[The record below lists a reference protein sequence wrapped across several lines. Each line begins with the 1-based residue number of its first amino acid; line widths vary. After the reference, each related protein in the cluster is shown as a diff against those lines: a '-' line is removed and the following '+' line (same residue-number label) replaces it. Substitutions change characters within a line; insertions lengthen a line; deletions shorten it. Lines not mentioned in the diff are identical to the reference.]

1 VAIEHPSNL
10 PCCIGL
16 TGGIGSGK
24 SSAARFFGE
33 LGASVIDTDHIAHE
47 LTATGQPALTQIRER
62 LGATCFDSA
71 GALDRACL
79 RRRVFADADAKR
91 ELEAILH
98 PLIRAETITRVTAA
112 RGPYIVLVV
121 PLLLETGA
129 YRTLVRRTLVVDCE
143 PEVQVA
149 RTVARSGLTPAEVRA
164 IMRTQLSRD
173 ERLRHADDII
183 SNDGDLAA
191 LRRQVIELD
200 RRYRALAD
208 TQKAGCAI
216 ENGFKCRR

>member
-1 VAIEHPSNL
+1 MATENLSNI

-47 LTATGQPALTQIRER
+47 LTAPGQPALTRIRER
-62 LGATCFDSA
+62 LGTACFDSA
-71 GALDRACL
+71 GVLDRARL
-79 RRRVFADADAKR
+79 RRRVFADAAAKR

-98 PLIRAETITRVTAA
+98 PLIRAEAVTRVTAA

-129 YRTLVRRTLVVDCE
+129 YRTLVQRTLVIDCD

-149 RTVARSGLTPAEVRA
+149 RTVARSDLKPAEVRA
-164 IMRTQLSRD
+164 IMRTQLSRE
-173 ERLRHADDII
+173 ERLGHADDII
-183 SNDGDLAA
+183 SNEGDLAA

-200 RRYRALAD
+200 GRYRTLAD
-208 TQKAGCAI
+208 PQNTGCGI
-216 ENGFKCRR
+216 ENGFKSRR